1 MTETADSSIL
11 DRLTNVSP
19 RTVGVYVF
27 LYGTAL
33 LMAIPYLYT
42 ISRSFQPR
50 EYLVDPNPHWIPP
63 EITFEYYEFL
73 LSESLFVQWT
83 INTFI
88 IAGGAT
94 LIILVVDSM
103 IAFSLTR
110 LDWPGQS
117 IVLSI
122 ILASFMVPYYM
133 NIVPLYTIVS
143 DLGMVNSYWGVILPA
158 VASPLGVFLLYQ
170 FFRDIPEEYE
180 EAARLDG
187 FSTFQIYSRIILPLA
202 RPILAALGLF
212 MFVYN
217 WNAFLWPLIVLTNES
232 AYTLPIGLVNLY
244 QGNLE
249 TPGLHMAVTIL
260 ASLPLFIVYLFF
272 QGEIVRAVQ
281 MQGTG
286 TTG

>member
-1 MTETADSSIL
+1 MS
-11 DRLTNVSP
+11 NVNEAHSGLLNDLSL
-19 RTVGVYVF
+19 RSLGTHVA
-27 LYGTAL
+27 LYGTAI

-50 EYLVDPNPHWIPP
+50 RFLTSPKPYWIPP
-63 EITFEYYEFL
+63 EITFEYYRYIL
-73 LSESLFVQWT
+73 TESLFVQWT

-94 LIILVVDSM
+94 LIILVIDSM

-117 IVLSI
+117 IVMGV

-133 NIVPLYTIVS
+133 NIVPLYTVVS
-143 DLGMVNSYWGVILPA
+143 DLGLVNSYWGVILPA

-170 FFRDIPEEYE
+170 FFRDIPDEYE

-202 RPILAALGLF
+202 RPILASLALF

-217 WNAFLWPLIVLTNES
+217 WNAFLWPLIVLS
-232 AYTLPIGLVNLY
+232 DQAAYTLPIGLVNLY
-244 QGNLE
+244 QGNLT
-249 TPGLHMAVTIL
+249 TPGLHMAVTVL

-281 MQGTG
+281 IQGTG

>member
-1 MTETADSSIL
+1 MTDATTQQTSRFD
-11 DRLTNVSP
+11 DVSLQS
-19 RTVGVYVF
+19 VGTHVV
-27 LYGTAL
+27 LYGVAL

-50 EYLVDPNPHWIPP
+50 QYLMDPNPYWIPP
-63 EITFEYYEFL
+63 EITLEHYQYL
-73 LSESLFVQWT
+73 LTESLFVQWT
-83 INTFI
+83 INTFV

-94 LIILVVDSM
+94 IIILVIDSM
-103 IAFSLTR
+103 VAFSLTR

-117 IVLSI
+117 IVMGV

-133 NIVPLYTIVS
+133 NIVPLYTVVA
-143 DLGMVNSYWGVILPA
+143 DLGLVNSYWGVILPA

-170 FFRDIPEEYE
+170 FFRDIPDEYE

-187 FSTFQIYSRIILPLA
+187 FSTFQIYYRIILPLA
-202 RPILAALGLF
+202 RPILASLALF

-217 WNAFLWPLIVLTNES
+217 WNAFLWPLIVLSDEA

-244 QGNLE
+244 QGNLT
-249 TPGLHMAVTIL
+249 TPGLHMAVTVL

-281 MQGTG
+281 IQGTG
-286 TTG
+286 STG

>member
-1 MTETADSSIL
+1 MTDATTEQTSRFD
-11 DRLTNVSP
+11 DVSLQSLG
-19 RTVGVYVF
+19 THAV
-27 LYGTAL
+27 LYGVAL

-50 EYLVDPNPHWIPP
+50 RYLTDPQPYWIPP
-63 EITFEYYEFL
+63 EITFDHYQYL
-73 LSESLFVQWT
+73 LTESLFVQWT
-83 INTFI
+83 INTFV

-94 LIILVVDSM
+94 IIILVIDSM

-117 IVLSI
+117 IVMGV

-133 NIVPLYTIVS
+133 NIVPLYTVVS
-143 DLGMVNSYWGVILPA
+143 DLGLVNSYLGVILPA

-170 FFRDIPEEYE
+170 FFRDIPDEYE

-187 FSTFQIYSRIILPLA
+187 FSTFQIYYRIVLPLA
-202 RPILAALGLF
+202 RPILASLALF

-217 WNAFLWPLIVLTNES
+217 WNAFLWPLIVLSDEA

-244 QGNLE
+244 QGNIT
-249 TPGLHMAVTIL
+249 TPGLHMAVTVL

-281 MQGTG
+281 IQGTG

>member
-1 MTETADSSIL
+1 MTDSTTQQTSRL
-11 DRLTNVSP
+11 DDVSL
-19 RTVGVYVF
+19 RSLGTHVV
-27 LYGTAL
+27 LYGVAL

-50 EYLVDPNPHWIPP
+50 KYLMDPKPHWIPP
-63 EITFEYYEFL
+63 EITLEHYQYL
-73 LSESLFVQWT
+73 LTESLFVQWT
-83 INTFI
+83 INTFV

-94 LIILVVDSM
+94 IIILVVDSM

-117 IVLSI
+117 IVMGV

-133 NIVPLYTIVS
+133 NIVPLYTVVA
-143 DLGMVNSYWGVILPA
+143 DLGLVNSYWGVILPA

-170 FFRDIPEEYE
+170 FFRDIPDEYE

-187 FSTFQIYSRIILPLA
+187 FSTFQIYYRIILPLA
-202 RPILAALGLF
+202 RPILASLALF

-217 WNAFLWPLIVLTNES
+217 WNAFLWPLIVLSDES

-244 QGNLE
+244 QGNIT
-249 TPGLHMAVTIL
+249 TPGLHMAVTVL

-281 MQGTG
+281 VQGTG

>member
-1 MTETADSSIL
+1 MTDATAEQTSRFDDISLRSL
-11 DRLTNVSP
+11 GTHAV
-19 RTVGVYVF
+19 
-27 LYGTAL
+27 LYGVAI

-50 EYLVDPNPHWIPP
+50 RYLTDSQPYWIPP
-63 EITFEYYEFL
+63 EITFEHYQYL
-73 LSESLFVQWT
+73 LTESLFVQWT
-83 INTFI
+83 INTFV

-94 LIILVVDSM
+94 VIILIIDSM

-117 IVLSI
+117 IVMGV

-133 NIVPLYTIVS
+133 NIVPLYTVVA
-143 DLGMVNSYWGVILPA
+143 DLGLVNSYWGVILPA

-170 FFRDIPEEYE
+170 FFRDIPDEYE

-187 FSTFQIYSRIILPLA
+187 FSTFQIYYRIILPLA
-202 RPILAALGLF
+202 RPILASLALF

-217 WNAFLWPLIVLTNES
+217 WNAFLWPLIVLSDEA

-244 QGNLE
+244 QGNIT
-249 TPGLHMAVTIL
+249 TPGLHMAVTVL

-281 MQGTG
+281 IQGTG